1 MDKPTRNLI
10 QKATQD
16 ARHLL
21 EAEFSRHMEQRTQ
34 EDLLKFEAGPC
45 RMIYKSIP
53 APCSL
58 NHAFRS
64 P

>member
-1 MDKPTRNLI
+1 MDKPSRNLI

-21 EAEFSRHMEQRTQ
+21 EAEFSRHMEQMFR
-34 EDLLKFEAGPC
+34 EDVLEFEAGLV
-45 RMIYKSIP
+45 RSSYKSIP

-64 P
+64 R